1 MKLLVRHIRLGVE
14 EERDTLKANCLRSQT
29 SIAELRT
36 HEKNGVCVCV
46 CVFVDQIQ
54 TLHFSFSKDLE
65 RKLSAIAKV
74 EEISLSPTEP
84 PSSKLQQQA
93 SIMLHAGP
101 P

>member
-1 MKLLVRHIRLGVE
+1 M
-14 EERDTLKANCLRSQT
+14 
-29 SIAELRT
+29 
-36 HEKNGVCVCV
+36 VCVCV

-54 TLHFSFSKDLE
+54 TLHFPFSKDLE
-65 RKLSAIAKV
+65 RNLSAIAKV